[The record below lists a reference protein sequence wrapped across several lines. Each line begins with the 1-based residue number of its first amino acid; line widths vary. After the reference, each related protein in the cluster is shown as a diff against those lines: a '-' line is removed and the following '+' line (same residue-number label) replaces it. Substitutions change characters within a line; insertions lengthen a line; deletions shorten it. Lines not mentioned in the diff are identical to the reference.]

1 MVAYYS
7 CTLSRPER
15 YYCVTHKELLA
26 VVKAIKHFHV
36 YLYGRKFLLRTDHS
50 ALQWLLSFRHPEG
63 QVARWLEGLQQYDFT
78 VEHRAGTKHGNA
90 DALSRQPCLLEV
102 CKHCDRLD
110 SLRTPP
116 MMTKTE
122 LPECRSRSEQTS
134 HEFLPLVATLSLSTG
149 TGSPEELRCA
159 QLNDTDI
166 KPVPSWKES

>member
-63 QVARWLEGLQQYDFT
+63 QVARWLERLQQYDFT

-90 DALSRQPCLLEV
+90 DALSRRPCLLEV

-122 LPECRSRSEQTS
+122 LPECQSRSEQTS
-134 HEFLPLVATLSLSTG
+134 HEFLFPEGLFPLCQFPLRQFLFGQLPTLSIPILSIPIHL
-149 TGSPEELRCA
+149 SR
-159 QLNDTDI
+159 
-166 KPVPSWKES
+166 